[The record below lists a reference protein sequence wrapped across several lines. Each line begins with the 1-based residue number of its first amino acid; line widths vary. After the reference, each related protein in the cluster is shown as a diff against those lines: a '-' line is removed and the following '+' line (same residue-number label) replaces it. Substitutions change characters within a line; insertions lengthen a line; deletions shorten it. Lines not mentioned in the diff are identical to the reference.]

1 MAKQRKH
8 EPLYTLNIFPVYDD
22 ATKQERIIF
31 LVQTVRIFIHFRYEI
46 VLQDSVENNEIHLKI
61 LGLHVPSILLPQ
73 QGPAVG
79 RREYELF
86 EGSYKLIVTKQDG
99 ALNEFEINFQRNTV
113 TMVSQ
118 PKNPFILVSIAP
130 APLQ

>member
-22 ATKQERIIF
+22 TTKQERIIL

-46 VLQDSVENNEIHLKI
+46 ILQDSVENNEIHLKI

-79 RREYELF
+79 WRDYELI
-86 EGSYKLIVTKQDG
+86 EGLYKLIVTKQDG
-99 ALNEFEINFQRNTV
+99 ALNEFEINLKRHIV
-113 TMVSQ
+113 TIVSQ
-118 PKNPFILVSIAP
+118 PKNPFILVSNTS